1 MKHIVKPL
9 TLAFLVAAMPISPA
23 LRAAPR
29 VQQTQ
34 PDNTGSNKGD
44 RATGAPTAD
53 RRDQNDKADL
63 ERSQQIRR
71 AITSDKT
78 LSTYAHN
85 IKVITKNGKVTLR
98 GPVRDEAE
106 KGAVEGQGDEAC
118 TGAANVVS
126 EVTVAPAKSSTKKSH

>member
-1 MKHIVKPL
+1 ML
-9 TLAFLVAAMPISPA
+9 G
-23 LRAAPR
+23 AP

-53 RRDQNDKADL
+53 QQSNDKADL

-78 LSTYAHN
+78 LSTYADNN

-98 GPVRDEAE
+98 GPVRDETE
-106 KGAVEGQGDEAC
+106 KAAVEAKATGIA
-118 TGAANVVS
+118 GAANVAS

>member
-9 TLAFLVAAMPISPA
+9 TLAFLVTAIPISPA
-23 LRAAPR
+23 LQAAPR

-34 PDNTGSNKGD
+34 PDNTGSNKCD

-53 RRDQNDKADL
+53 QQSNDKADL

-106 KGAVEGQGDEAC
+106 KAAVEAKA
-118 TGAANVVS
+118 TSIAGAANVVS

>member
-29 VQQTQ
+29 VQQ

-53 RRDQNDKADL
+53 QQSNDKADL

-98 GPVRDEAE
+98 GPVRDETE
-106 KGAVEGQGDEAC
+106 KAAVEAKATGIA
-118 TGAANVVS
+118 GAANVVS

>member
-9 TLAFLVAAMPISPA
+9 TLAVLVTAMPISPV
-23 LRAAPR
+23 LLAAPR
-29 VQQTQ
+29 AQQTQ
-34 PDNTGSNKGD
+34 PDNTGANKGD
-44 RATGAPTAD
+44 RAAGAQTAD
-53 RRDQNDKADL
+53 QQSNDKADL

-106 KGAVEGQGDEAC
+106 KAAVEAKATGIA
-118 TGAANVVS
+118 GAANVVS

>member
-9 TLAFLVAAMPISPA
+9 TLAFLVTAMPSSPA

-29 VQQTQ
+29 AQQTQ

-44 RATGAPTAD
+44 RGTGAPTAD
-53 RRDQNDKADL
+53 QQSNDKADL

-106 KGAVEGQGDEAC
+106 KVAVEAKA
-118 TGAANVVS
+118 TSIAGAANVVS
-126 EVTVAPAKSSTKKSH
+126 EVTVAPAKSSIKKSH

>member
-9 TLAFLVAAMPISPA
+9 TLALLVAAMPISPA

-29 VQQTQ
+29 VQQ
-34 PDNTGSNKGD
+34 PDNTVSNKGD

-53 RRDQNDKADL
+53 QQSNDKADL

-98 GPVRDEAE
+98 GPVRDETE
-106 KGAVEGQGDEAC
+106 KAAVEAKATGIA
-118 TGAANVVS
+118 GAANVVS

>member
-9 TLAFLVAAMPISPA
+9 TLAFLVTALPISSD

-44 RATGAPTAD
+44 RATGAQTAD
-53 RRDQNDKADL
+53 QQSNDKADL

-98 GPVRDEAE
+98 GPVRSEQE
-106 KGAVEGQGDEAC
+106 KAAVEAKA
-118 TGAANVVS
+118 TSIAGAANVVS
-126 EVTVAPAKSSTKKSH
+126 EVTVAPAKSSTKKSD